1 MQRISLSQIQHE
13 KIVELETQS
22 LHDTLEIRFFE
33 ETSPTDDVKN
43 KKNIMGN
50 PDGKSV
56 KNIRLIGSCFWNLS
70 SIYYD
75 ETKFSYKKFNLSK
88 VHESLG
94 G

>member
-56 KNIRLIGSCFWNLS
+56 
-70 SIYYD
+70 
-75 ETKFSYKKFNLSK
+75 
-88 VHESLG
+88 
-94 G
+94 